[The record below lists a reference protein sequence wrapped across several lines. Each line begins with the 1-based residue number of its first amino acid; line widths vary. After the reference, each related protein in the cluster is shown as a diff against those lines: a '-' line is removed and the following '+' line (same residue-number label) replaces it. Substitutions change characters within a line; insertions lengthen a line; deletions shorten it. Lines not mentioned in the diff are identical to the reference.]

1 MPLTLH
7 LVVICVYIYMSM
19 SMYMYTLRHTVRPHP
34 RGDVRPLRRPDGGGA
49 RLLQRLRRLLQL
61 LPGANGTSRAR
72 KIAQFRFVF
81 HLTSVAARRALVA
94 AVPFAAAR
102 TMNMGGALKS
112 KMHSRKQN
120 ASKMHCR
127 MPCANA
133 MTIIVR
139 EIFLQVKFVRTLPFP
154 V

>member
-102 TMNMGGALKS
+102 TMNIGGA
-112 KMHSRKQN
+112 
-120 ASKMHCR
+120 
-127 MPCANA
+127 
-133 MTIIVR
+133 
-139 EIFLQVKFVRTLPFP
+139 
-154 V
+154 